1 VTHPPVGAYTA
12 IMNMGGMSMSMGGM
26 FTPTNMS
33 IAHAFWYI
41 IAAFVGLL
49 TVIRCTSWYQSRRR
63 RAAHSKGLQQVP
75 SRPEGYLAQLY
86 ATATATMRE
95 LAYPQPIVFTGRFS
109 KYFTPPPIGRCLVL
123 AIYWIVILTMLWSNT
138 ILTKGS
144 SEYAYKWEKVGFR
157 AAWVS
162 VAQIP
167 FIYLLSCKFNP
178 ISILT
183 GISYERLNWL
193 HRWAARTVFLTLI
206 VHWSFFY
213 QEWVI
218 ADFVKLQFEM
228 MPMVKYGFGAWGV
241 ITWQVLSGFGFF
253 RAASYEI
260 FVAQHIVAAAV
271 LLWLIF
277 IHVPQYARYN
287 VWMCVAFL
295 VFDWGCRI
303 IHGFLRN
310 THLMSK
316 LATKT
321 PGYSASTESLPG
333 NMVRLSLED
342 VDFSWK
348 AGQHVYISMPSLRPF
363 ELHPFTIANA
373 ANLDEPAGNRRLT
386 FLIKAH
392 GGFSRSLQK
401 AAAKDAQAGRKR
413 RVFLMGPWGMPPDLL
428 QYETVVLIACASG
441 ASFIVP
447 LLQDLVLKQGC
458 VQRVQLHWIV
468 RSRENASWY
477 QTELEALNAAARSA
491 RLQLQITV
499 HITQSSASDSDSD
512 DFTPLPSTS
521 SSSSS
526 NSDTNT
532 PPRTTTLPAAASGS
546 SGSSRSTSLS
556 SPPNQ
561 TDEKDNKIPSSTTH
575 EKTHSHNY
583 SKPSISVLS
592 ASRPTV
598 ESMIRPPVEAALGET
613 AVVTCGG
620 AEITAQARTFVAR
633 LSDERAVHKGTGAQG
648 IYLFTETYGW

>member
-1 VTHPPVGAYTA
+1 
-12 IMNMGGMSMSMGGM
+12 MNMGGMSMSMGGM

-49 TVIRCTSWYQSRRR
+49 TVIRCTNWYQSRRR
-63 RAAHSKGLQQVP
+63 QAAHSKGLRDVP

-123 AIYWIVILTMLWSNT
+123 AVYWIVILTMLWSNT

-162 VAQIP
+162 VTQIP

-193 HRWAARTVFLTLI
+193 HRWTARTVFLTII
-206 VHWSFFY
+206 VHWSFFF
-213 QEWVI
+213 QEWVL

-241 ITWQVLSGFGFF
+241 ITWMVLSGFGFF

-287 VWMCVAFL
+287 VWVCVAFL
-295 VFDWGCRI
+295 AFDWGCRI

-310 THLMSK
+310 THLLSK

-333 NMVRLSLED
+333 NMVRVTLED
-342 VDFSWK
+342 VDFSWR

-373 ANLDEPAGNRRLT
+373 PNLDEPAGKRQLT
-386 FLIKAH
+386 LLIKAH

-401 AAAKDAQAGRKR
+401 AAAKDAQSGRKR
-413 RVFLMGPWGMPPDLL
+413 RVFLIGPWGMPPDLL
-428 QYETVVLIACASG
+428 HYETVVLIACASG

-458 VQRVQLHWIV
+458 VQRVHLHWIV
-468 RSRENASWY
+468 RSQENASWY
-477 QTELEALNAAARSA
+477 QNELQALKAAALSA
-491 RLQLQITV
+491 RMQLQTTI

-512 DFTPLPSTS
+512 DFTPLPSNS
-521 SSSSS
+521 SSSSDS
-526 NSDTNT
+526 NSNNT
-532 PPRTTTLPAAASGS
+532 PSHQTSRLSAAASS
-546 SGSSRSTSLS
+546 SSSRSTSLT
-556 SPPNQ
+556 SPPQQ
-561 TDEKDNKIPSSTTH
+561 TGDDEKSNKIPSSTTH
-575 EKTHSHNY
+575 EKTAFVDHS
-583 SKPSISVLS
+583 SKPSMSVRF

-648 IYLFTETYGW
+648 IYLFTESYGW

>member
-1 VTHPPVGAYTA
+1 
-12 IMNMGGMSMSMGGM
+12 MNMGGMSMSMGGM

-49 TVIRCTSWYQSRRR
+49 TVIRCTNWYQSRRR
-63 RAAHSKGLQQVP
+63 QAAHSKGLRDVP

-123 AIYWIVILTMLWSNT
+123 AVYWIVILTMLWSNT

-162 VAQIP
+162 VTQIP

-193 HRWAARTVFLTLI
+193 HRWTARTVFLTII
-206 VHWSFFY
+206 VHWSFFF
-213 QEWVI
+213 QEWVL

-241 ITWQVLSGFGFF
+241 ITWMVLSGFGFF

-295 VFDWGCRI
+295 AFDWGCRI

-310 THLMSK
+310 THLLSK

-333 NMVRLSLED
+333 NMVRLTLED
-342 VDFSWK
+342 VDFSWR

-373 ANLDEPAGNRRLT
+373 PNLDEPAGKRQLT
-386 FLIKAH
+386 LLIKAH

-401 AAAKDAQAGRKR
+401 AAAKDAQSGRKR
-413 RVFLMGPWGMPPDLL
+413 RVFLIGPWGMPPDLL
-428 QYETVVLIACASG
+428 HYETVVLIACASG

-458 VQRVQLHWIV
+458 VQRVHLHWIV
-468 RSRENASWY
+468 RSQENASWY
-477 QTELEALNAAARSA
+477 QNELQALKAAALSA
-491 RLQLQITV
+491 RMQLQTTI

-512 DFTPLPSTS
+512 DFTPLPSNS
-521 SSSSS
+521 SSSSDS
-526 NSDTNT
+526 NSNNT
-532 PPRTTTLPAAASGS
+532 PSHQTSRLSAAASS
-546 SGSSRSTSLS
+546 SSSRSTSLT
-556 SPPNQ
+556 SPPQQ
-561 TDEKDNKIPSSTTH
+561 TGDDEKSNKIPSSTTH
-575 EKTHSHNY
+575 EKTAFVDHS
-583 SKPSISVLS
+583 SKPSMSVRF

-648 IYLFTETYGW
+648 IYLFTESYGW

>member
-1 VTHPPVGAYTA
+1 VIHPLVGAHAA

-63 RAAHSKGLQQVP
+63 QAAHSKGLRNVP

-86 ATATATMRE
+86 ATTTTTMRE

-109 KYFTPPPIGRCLVL
+109 KYFTPPPIGRCIVL

-162 VAQIP
+162 VTQIP
-167 FIYLLSCKFNP
+167 FIVLLSCKFNP

-241 ITWQVLSGFGFF
+241 ITWQVLTGFGFV

-271 LLWLIF
+271 LLWLVF

-287 VWMCVAFL
+287 VWICVGFL
-295 VFDWGCRI
+295 AFDWGCRI

-310 THLMSK
+310 THLLSK

-333 NMVRLSLED
+333 NMVRLTLND

-373 ANLDEPAGNRRLT
+373 ANLDEPVGKRKLT

-392 GGFSRSLQK
+392 GGFSRSLQR
-401 AAAKDAQAGRKR
+401 AAAKDAQSGRKR
-413 RVFLMGPWGMPPDLL
+413 RVFLNGPWGMPPDLL
-428 QYETVVLIACASG
+428 HYETVVLIACASG

-477 QTELEALNAAARSA
+477 QTELEALNAAACSS
-491 RLQLQITV
+491 RLQLQITI
-499 HITQSSASDSDSD
+499 HATQSSDSD
-512 DFTPLPSTS
+512 DFAPLPSNSS

-532 PPRTTTLPAAASGS
+532 PPQQTTTLSATS
-546 SGSSRSTSLS
+546 SSSSRATSLI
-556 SPPNQ
+556 SPPNE
-561 TDEKDNKIPSSTTH
+561 TDEKSNKIPTSTTH
-575 EKTHSHNY
+575 EKKTPFRAHGDKS
-583 SKPSISVLS
+583 SMSVLS
-592 ASRPTV
+592 GSRPTV
-598 ESMIRPPVEAALGET
+598 ESMIRPAVEAALGET

-648 IYLFTETYGW
+648 IYLFTESYGW

>member
-1 VTHPPVGAYTA
+1 
-12 IMNMGGMSMSMGGM
+12 MNMGGMSMSMGGM

-49 TVIRCTSWYQSRRR
+49 TVIRCTNWYQSRRR
-63 RAAHSKGLQQVP
+63 QAAHSKGLRDVP

-123 AIYWIVILTMLWSNT
+123 AVYWIVILTMLWSNT

-162 VAQIP
+162 VTQIP

-193 HRWAARTVFLTLI
+193 HRWTARTVFLTLI
-206 VHWSFFY
+206 VHWSFFF
-213 QEWVI
+213 QEWVL

-241 ITWQVLSGFGFF
+241 ITWMVLSGFGFF

-287 VWMCVAFL
+287 VWVCVAFL
-295 VFDWGCRI
+295 AFDWGCRI

-310 THLMSK
+310 THLLSK

-333 NMVRLSLED
+333 NMVRLTLED
-342 VDFSWK
+342 VDFSWR

-373 ANLDEPAGNRRLT
+373 PNLDEPAGKRQLT
-386 FLIKAH
+386 LLIKAH

-401 AAAKDAQAGRKR
+401 AAAKDAQSGRKR
-413 RVFLMGPWGMPPDLL
+413 RVFLIGPWGMPPDLL
-428 QYETVVLIACASG
+428 HYETVVLIACASG

-447 LLQDLVLKQGC
+447 LIQDLVLKQGC
-458 VQRVQLHWIV
+458 VQRVHLHWIV
-468 RSRENASWY
+468 RSQENASWY
-477 QTELEALNAAARSA
+477 QNELQALKAAALSA
-491 RLQLQITV
+491 RMQLQTTI

-512 DFTPLPSTS
+512 DFTPLPSNS
-521 SSSSS
+521 SSSSDS
-526 NSDTNT
+526 NSNNT
-532 PPRTTTLPAAASGS
+532 PSHQTSRLSAAASS
-546 SGSSRSTSLS
+546 SSSRSTSLT
-556 SPPNQ
+556 SPPQQ
-561 TDEKDNKIPSSTTH
+561 TGDDEKSNKIPSSTTH
-575 EKTHSHNY
+575 EKTAFVDHS
-583 SKPSISVLS
+583 SKPSMSVRF

-648 IYLFTETYGW
+648 IYLFTESYGW

>member
-1 VTHPPVGAYTA
+1 
-12 IMNMGGMSMSMGGM
+12 MNMGGMSMSMGGM

-49 TVIRCTSWYQSRRR
+49 TVIRCTNWYQSRRR
-63 RAAHSKGLQQVP
+63 QAAHSKGLRDVP

-123 AIYWIVILTMLWSNT
+123 AVYWIVILTMLWSNT

-162 VAQIP
+162 VTQIP

-193 HRWAARTVFLTLI
+193 HRWTARTVFLTII
-206 VHWSFFY
+206 VHWSFFF
-213 QEWVI
+213 QEWVL

-241 ITWQVLSGFGFF
+241 ITWMVLSGFGFF

-287 VWMCVAFL
+287 VWVCVAFL
-295 VFDWGCRI
+295 AFDWGCRI

-310 THLMSK
+310 THLLSK

-333 NMVRLSLED
+333 NMVRLTLED
-342 VDFSWK
+342 VDFSWR

-373 ANLDEPAGNRRLT
+373 PNLDEPAGKRQLT
-386 FLIKAH
+386 LLIKAH

-401 AAAKDAQAGRKR
+401 AAAKDAQSGRKR
-413 RVFLMGPWGMPPDLL
+413 RVFLIGPWGMPPDLL
-428 QYETVVLIACASG
+428 HYETVVLIACASG

-447 LLQDLVLKQGC
+447 LIQDLVLKQGC
-458 VQRVQLHWIV
+458 VQRVHLHWIV
-468 RSRENASWY
+468 RSQENASWY
-477 QTELEALNAAARSA
+477 QNELQALKAAALSA
-491 RLQLQITV
+491 RMQLQTTI

-512 DFTPLPSTS
+512 DFTPLPSNS
-521 SSSSS
+521 SSSSDS
-526 NSDTNT
+526 NSNNT
-532 PPRTTTLPAAASGS
+532 PSHQTSRLSAAASS
-546 SGSSRSTSLS
+546 SSSRSTSLT
-556 SPPNQ
+556 SPPQQ
-561 TDEKDNKIPSSTTH
+561 TGDDEKSNKIPSSTTH
-575 EKTHSHNY
+575 EKTAFVDHS
-583 SKPSISVLS
+583 SKPSMSVRF

-648 IYLFTETYGW
+648 IYLFTESYGW

>member
-1 VTHPPVGAYTA
+1 
-12 IMNMGGMSMSMGGM
+12 MNMGGMSMSMGGM

-49 TVIRCTSWYQSRRR
+49 TVIRCTNWYQSRRR
-63 RAAHSKGLQQVP
+63 QAAHSKGLRDVP
-75 SRPEGYLAQLY
+75 SRPEGYPAQLY

-123 AIYWIVILTMLWSNT
+123 AVYWIVILTMLWSNT

-162 VAQIP
+162 VTQIP

-193 HRWAARTVFLTLI
+193 HRWTARTVFLTLI
-206 VHWSFFY
+206 VHWSFFF
-213 QEWVI
+213 QEWVL

-241 ITWQVLSGFGFF
+241 ITWMVLSGFGFF

-287 VWMCVAFL
+287 VWICVAFL
-295 VFDWGCRI
+295 AFDWGCRI
-303 IHGFLRN
+303 IHGVLRN
-310 THLMSK
+310 THLLSK

-333 NMVRLSLED
+333 NMVRLTLED
-342 VDFSWK
+342 VDFSWR

-373 ANLDEPAGNRRLT
+373 PNLDEPAGKRQLT
-386 FLIKAH
+386 LLIKAH

-401 AAAKDAQAGRKR
+401 AAAKDAQSGRKR
-413 RVFLMGPWGMPPDLL
+413 RVFLIGPWGMPPDLL
-428 QYETVVLIACASG
+428 HYETVVLIACASG
-441 ASFIVP
+441 ASFIIP

-458 VQRVQLHWIV
+458 VQRVHLHWIV
-468 RSRENASWY
+468 RSQENASWY
-477 QTELEALNAAARSA
+477 QNELQALKAAALSA
-491 RLQLQITV
+491 RMQLQTTI

-512 DFTPLPSTS
+512 DFTPLPSNSS

-526 NSDTNT
+526 NSNNT
-532 PPRTTTLPAAASGS
+532 PPHQTSRLSAAASS
-546 SGSSRSTSLS
+546 SSSRSTSLT
-556 SPPNQ
+556 SPPHQ
-561 TDEKDNKIPSSTTH
+561 TGDDEKSNKIPSSTTH
-575 EKTHSHNY
+575 EKTLFVDHS
-583 SKPSISVLS
+583 SKPSMSVRF

-598 ESMIRPPVEAALGET
+598 DSMIRPPVEAALGET

-648 IYLFTETYGW
+648 IYLFTESYGW

>member
-1 VTHPPVGAYTA
+1 
-12 IMNMGGMSMSMGGM
+12 MNMGGMSMSMGGM

-41 IAAFVGLL
+41 IAAVVGLL
-49 TVIRCTSWYQSRRR
+49 TVIRYTNWYQSRTRQT
-63 RAAHSKGLQQVP
+63 AHSKGLRNVP
-75 SRPEGYLAQLY
+75 SKPEGCLAQLY

-109 KYFTPPPIGRCLVL
+109 KYFTPPPIGRCVVL
-123 AIYWIVILTMLWSNT
+123 AIYWIVILAMLWSNT

-144 SEYAYKWEKVGFR
+144 SEYVYKWEKVGFR

-162 VAQIP
+162 VTQIP

-193 HRWAARTVFLTLI
+193 HRWAARTVFLTII
-206 VHWSFFY
+206 VHWSFFF

-241 ITWQVLSGFGFF
+241 ITWMVLSGFGFF

-287 VWMCVAFL
+287 VWICVAFL
-295 VFDWGCRI
+295 TFDWGCRI

-310 THLMSK
+310 THLLSK

-321 PGYSASTESLPG
+321 PGYSASTETLPG
-333 NMVRLSLED
+333 NMVRLTLED
-342 VDFSWK
+342 VDFSWE

-373 ANLDEPAGNRRLT
+373 PHLDEPAGRRKLT

-392 GGFSRSLQK
+392 GGFSRSLEK
-401 AAAKDAQAGRKR
+401 AAIKDAQSNRKR
-413 RVFLMGPWGMPPDLL
+413 RVFLTGPWGMPPDILH
-428 QYETVVLIACASG
+428 YETVVLIACASG

-458 VQRVQLHWIV
+458 VQRVHLHWIV
-468 RSRENASWY
+468 RSRANASWY
-477 QTELEALNAAARSA
+477 QTELQALDAAARSA
-491 RLQLQITV
+491 RLQLQMTI
-499 HITQSSASDSDSD
+499 HITQSSASASDSD
-512 DFTPLPSTS
+512 DFAPLPSDSS

-526 NSDTNT
+526 NSDPNT
-532 PPRTTTLPAAASGS
+532 PPQISTLSAAASSNS
-546 SGSSRSTSLS
+546 SLSTSLT
-556 SPPNQ
+556 SPPN
-561 TDEKDNKIPSSTTH
+561 KSDNKSKKIPSSTTH
-575 EKTHSHNY
+575 EKAPFPDHI
-583 SKPSISVLS
+583 KPSISVRF

-620 AEITAQARTFVAR
+620 AEITAQARTFVAS

-648 IYLFTETYGW
+648 IYLFTESYGW

>member
-1 VTHPPVGAYTA
+1 
-12 IMNMGGMSMSMGGM
+12 MNMGGMSMSMGGM

-49 TVIRCTSWYQSRRR
+49 TVIRFTNWCQSRRR
-63 RAAHSKGLQQVP
+63 QAAHRKDLRDVP
-75 SRPEGYLAQLY
+75 SRPGGYLAQLY

-162 VAQIP
+162 VTQIP

-178 ISILT
+178 ISMLT

-193 HRWAARTVFLTLI
+193 HRWTARTVFLTLI

-241 ITWQVLSGFGFF
+241 ITWMVLTGFGFF
-253 RAASYEI
+253 RAANYEI

-287 VWMCVAFL
+287 VWMCVGFL

-310 THLMSK
+310 THLLSK
-316 LATKT
+316 LAVKT
-321 PGYSASTESLPG
+321 PGYSASTEILPG
-333 NMVRLSLED
+333 NMTRLTLDD

-373 ANLDEPAGNRRLT
+373 PNLDEPAGKRKLT

-401 AAAKDAQAGRKR
+401 AATKDAQTDRRR

-428 QYETVVLIACASG
+428 HYETVVLIACASG

-468 RSRENASWY
+468 RSRANASWY
-477 QTELEALNAAARSA
+477 QNELQALDAAARSS
-491 RLQLQITV
+491 RLQLQITT
-499 HITQSSASDSDSD
+499 HITQSSAYDSEFD
-512 DFTPLPSTS
+512 DFTPLPSS
-521 SSSSS
+521 SSSDSTS
-526 NSDTNT
+526 NI
-532 PPRTTTLPAAASGS
+532 PPQTSPLSAAAS
-546 SGSSRSTSLS
+546 SGSSS
-556 SPPNQ
+556 SCSNQ
-561 TDEKDNKIPSSTTH
+561 TEENSKLPSSTTH
-575 EKTHSHNY
+575 EKRTSFHNNHNKHSMT
-583 SKPSISVLS
+583 VLS

-598 ESMIRPPVEAALGET
+598 ESMIRSPVEAALGET
-613 AVVTCGG
+613 AIVTCGG

-648 IYLFTETYGW
+648 IYLFTESYGW

>member
-1 VTHPPVGAYTA
+1 
-12 IMNMGGMSMSMGGM
+12 MNMGGMSMGGM
-26 FTPTNMS
+26 FTSTNIS

-41 IAAFVGLL
+41 ITAFVGTL
-49 TVIRCTSWYQSRRR
+49 TVIRCTNWYQSRRR
-63 RAAHSKGLQQVP
+63 QAAHSRGLRDVP
-75 SRPEGYLAQLY
+75 SRPETYLAQLY

-95 LAYPQPIVFTGRFS
+95 LSYPQPIVFTGKLS
-109 KYFTPPPIGRCLVL
+109 KYFTPPPVGRCIVL
-123 AIYWIVILTMLWSNT
+123 AMYWIVILTMLWSNT
-138 ILTKGS
+138 ILLKGS
-144 SEYAYKWEKVGFR
+144 KEYAYRWEKVGYR

-162 VAQIP
+162 VTQLP

-193 HRWAARTVFLTLI
+193 HRWTARTVFLTVI
-206 VHWSFFY
+206 VHWSFFF

-241 ITWQVLSGFGFF
+241 VTWMVLSGFGFF

-271 LLWLIF
+271 LLWLVF

-287 VWMCVAFL
+287 VWICVAFL
-295 VFDWGCRI
+295 AFDWGCRI

-310 THLMSK
+310 THLLSK
-316 LATKT
+316 FAIKT
-321 PGYSASTESLPG
+321 PGYSASTESLSG
-333 NMVRLSLED
+333 NMVRLTLED
-342 VDFSWK
+342 VDFGWK

-373 ANLDEPAGNRRLT
+373 PNLDEPVGRRKLT

-401 AAAKDAQAGRKR
+401 AAAKDIQIGRKR
-413 RVFLMGPWGMPPDLL
+413 RVFLNGPWGMPPDLL
-428 QYETVVLIACASG
+428 HYETVVLVACASG

-447 LLQDLVLKQGC
+447 LLQDLVLKKGC

-468 RSRENASWY
+468 RSRANISWY
-477 QTELEALNAAARSA
+477 QSELQSFNAAARSA
-491 RLQLQITV
+491 RMQLQITI
-499 HITQSSASDSDSD
+499 HITQSSVSDSDSD
-512 DFTPLPSTS
+512 SSFTPLPSNSGPNSNTPPQTS
-521 SSSSS
+521 APSAAASSS
-526 NSDTNT
+526 N
-532 PPRTTTLPAAASGS
+532 
-546 SGSSRSTSLS
+546 SSRSTSLT
-556 SPPNQ
+556 SPPQAQ
-561 TDEKDNKIPSSTTH
+561 TDDENSKSKLPSSTTH
-575 EKTHSHNY
+575 EKTPFLDHDQS
-583 SKPSISVLS
+583 STSVRF

-620 AEITAQARTFVAR
+620 AEITAQTRTFVAR

-648 IYLFTETYGW
+648 IYLFTESYGW

>member
-1 VTHPPVGAYTA
+1 
-12 IMNMGGMSMSMGGM
+12 MNMGGMSMSMGGM

-49 TVIRCTSWYQSRRR
+49 TVIRCTNWYQSRRR
-63 RAAHSKGLQQVP
+63 QAAHSKGLRDVP

-123 AIYWIVILTMLWSNT
+123 AVYWIVILTMLWSNT

-162 VAQIP
+162 VTQIP

-193 HRWAARTVFLTLI
+193 HRWTARTVFLTLI
-206 VHWSFFY
+206 VHWSFFF
-213 QEWVI
+213 QEWVL

-241 ITWQVLSGFGFF
+241 ITWMVLSGFGFF

-287 VWMCVAFL
+287 VWVCVAFL
-295 VFDWGCRI
+295 AFDWGCRI

-310 THLMSK
+310 THLLSK

-333 NMVRLSLED
+333 NMVRLTLED
-342 VDFSWK
+342 VDFSWR

-373 ANLDEPAGNRRLT
+373 PNLDEPAGKRQLT
-386 FLIKAH
+386 LLIKAH

-401 AAAKDAQAGRKR
+401 AAAKDAQSGRKR
-413 RVFLMGPWGMPPDLL
+413 RVFLIGPWGMPPDLL
-428 QYETVVLIACASG
+428 HYETVVLIACASG

-458 VQRVQLHWIV
+458 VQRVHLHWIV
-468 RSRENASWY
+468 RSQENASWY
-477 QTELEALNAAARSA
+477 QNELQALKAAALSA
-491 RLQLQITV
+491 RMQLQTTI

-512 DFTPLPSTS
+512 DFTPLPSNS
-521 SSSSS
+521 SSSSDS
-526 NSDTNT
+526 NSNNT
-532 PPRTTTLPAAASGS
+532 PSHQTSRLSAAASS
-546 SGSSRSTSLS
+546 SSSRSTSLT
-556 SPPNQ
+556 SPPQQ
-561 TDEKDNKIPSSTTH
+561 TGDDEKSNKIPSSTTH
-575 EKTHSHNY
+575 EKTAFVDHS
-583 SKPSISVLS
+583 SKPSMSVRF

-648 IYLFTETYGW
+648 IYLFTESYGW

>member
-1 VTHPPVGAYTA
+1 
-12 IMNMGGMSMSMGGM
+12 MNMGGMSMSMGGM

-49 TVIRCTSWYQSRRR
+49 TVIRCTNWYQSRRR
-63 RAAHSKGLQQVP
+63 QAAHSKGLRDVP

-123 AIYWIVILTMLWSNT
+123 AVYWIVILTMLWSNT

-162 VAQIP
+162 VTQIP

-193 HRWAARTVFLTLI
+193 HRWTARTVFLTII
-206 VHWSFFY
+206 VHWSFFF
-213 QEWVI
+213 QEWVL

-241 ITWQVLSGFGFF
+241 ITWMVLSGFGFF

-260 FVAQHIVAAAV
+260 FVAQHIVGAAV

-295 VFDWGCRI
+295 AFDWGCRI

-310 THLMSK
+310 THLLSK

-333 NMVRLSLED
+333 NMVRVTLED
-342 VDFSWK
+342 VDFSWR

-373 ANLDEPAGNRRLT
+373 PNLDEPAGKRQLT
-386 FLIKAH
+386 LLIKAH

-401 AAAKDAQAGRKR
+401 AAAKDAQSGRKR
-413 RVFLMGPWGMPPDLL
+413 RVFLIGPWGMPPDLL
-428 QYETVVLIACASG
+428 HYETVVLIACASG

-458 VQRVQLHWIV
+458 VQRVHLHWIV
-468 RSRENASWY
+468 RSQENASWY
-477 QTELEALNAAARSA
+477 QNELQALKAAALSA
-491 RLQLQITV
+491 RMQLQTTI

-512 DFTPLPSTS
+512 DFTPLPSNSS

-526 NSDTNT
+526 NSNSNNT
-532 PPRTTTLPAAASGS
+532 PPHQTSRLSAAASS
-546 SGSSRSTSLS
+546 SSSRSTSLT
-556 SPPNQ
+556 SPPHQ
-561 TDEKDNKIPSSTTH
+561 TGDDEKSNKIPSSTTH
-575 EKTHSHNY
+575 EKTAFVDHS
-583 SKPSISVLS
+583 SKPSMSVRF

-648 IYLFTETYGW
+648 IYLFTESYGW

>member
-1 VTHPPVGAYTA
+1 
-12 IMNMGGMSMSMGGM
+12 MNMGGMSMSMGGM

-49 TVIRCTSWYQSRRR
+49 TVIRCTNWYQSRRR
-63 RAAHSKGLQQVP
+63 QAAHSKGLRDVP
-75 SRPEGYLAQLY
+75 SRPEGYLTQLY

-123 AIYWIVILTMLWSNT
+123 AVYWIVILTMLWSNT

-162 VAQIP
+162 VTQIP

-193 HRWAARTVFLTLI
+193 HRWTARTVFLTII
-206 VHWSFFY
+206 VHWSFFF
-213 QEWVI
+213 QEWVL

-241 ITWQVLSGFGFF
+241 ITWMVLSGFGFF

-295 VFDWGCRI
+295 AFDWGCRI

-310 THLMSK
+310 THLLSK

-333 NMVRLSLED
+333 NMVRVTLED
-342 VDFSWK
+342 VDFSWR

-373 ANLDEPAGNRRLT
+373 PNLDEPAGKRQLT
-386 FLIKAH
+386 LLIKAH

-401 AAAKDAQAGRKR
+401 AAAKDAQSGRKR
-413 RVFLMGPWGMPPDLL
+413 RVFLIGPWGMPPDLL
-428 QYETVVLIACASG
+428 HYETVVLIACASG

-458 VQRVQLHWIV
+458 VQRVHLHWIV
-468 RSRENASWY
+468 RSQENASWY
-477 QTELEALNAAARSA
+477 QNELQALKAAALSA
-491 RLQLQITV
+491 RMQLQTTI

-512 DFTPLPSTS
+512 DFTPLPSNSS

-526 NSDTNT
+526 NSNSNNT
-532 PPRTTTLPAAASGS
+532 PPHQTSRLSAAASS
-546 SGSSRSTSLS
+546 SSSRSTSLT
-556 SPPNQ
+556 SPPHQ
-561 TDEKDNKIPSSTTH
+561 TGDDEKSNKIPSSTTH
-575 EKTHSHNY
+575 EKTPFVDHS
-583 SKPSISVLS
+583 SKPSMSVRF

-648 IYLFTETYGW
+648 IYLFTESYGW